1 MLQVRSDVTLST
13 ICWQGFSSFLIASS
27 FSGWNCGVEL
37 ECIATH
43 LNLKCSCHAHSLM
56 RGFTKALEREDT
68 DKAASCFHP
77 RLPFEPV
84 FTFAPKSHQDLDIWH
99 SPATVRLQGI
109 VWLGQ
114 SQKGRRR
121 PKGGQFGEALQS
133 QTENRSISST
143 RQKKKESLPSNNKT
157 LALWIKL
164 ALRQK
169 IDWTHSCGLTL
180 HPARII
186 VVEIKLQF
194 LSTRKNSQLLPKIC
208 SGGSPNWINTI
219 LFCQVTHCGRLCRLN
234 YGVIIL
240 LFYN

>member
-13 ICWQGFSSFLIASS
+13 ICWQGFSSFLTASS

-37 ECIATH
+37 EYIATH

-84 FTFAPKSHQDLDIWH
+84 FTFGPKLLQEFEIWR
-99 SPATVRLQGI
+99 SPETVHLQGI
-109 VWLGQ
+109 VWLEQ

-121 PKGGQFGEALQS
+121 PKGGQFGEALQN

-143 RQKKKESLPSNNKT
+143 REIVKKVCHPITRFWLFGSNWHWEK
-157 LALWIKL
+157 
-164 ALRQK
+164 R
-169 IDWTHSCGLTL
+169 
-180 HPARII
+180 
-186 VVEIKLQF
+186 
-194 LSTRKNSQLLPKIC
+194 
-208 SGGSPNWINTI
+208 
-219 LFCQVTHCGRLCRLN
+219 
-234 YGVIIL
+234 
-240 LFYN
+240 